1 MLAKDSEDTAPAFFQ
16 MHHQAVY
23 SGHST
28 ESPGREVLKQHKEN
42 HIGGHHTHTHSKQF
56 IARETNSTLQLTKH
70 QEPKHLIN
78 VAVWSGV
85 NTVYIKYTNRYKHQ

>member
-1 MLAKDSEDTAPAFFQ
+1 MLAKDSEDKAPAIFQ

-23 SGHST
+23 FGHST

-42 HIGGHHTHTHSKQF
+42 HIGGHYFSSNCHHTHCKQV

-70 QEPKHLIN
+70 QEPKTLN
-78 VAVWSGV
+78 KCCSVEWS
-85 NTVYIKYTNRYKHQ
+85 KYSLH

>member
-1 MLAKDSEDTAPAFFQ
+1 MLAKDSEDTAPTFFQ

-42 HIGGHHTHTHSKQF
+42 HIGGHYFSSNCHHTHSKQV
-56 IARETNSTLQLTKH
+56 IARETNPTLQLTKH
-70 QEPKHLIN
+70 QEPKTLN
-78 VAVWSGV
+78 KCCSVEWS
-85 NTVYIKYTNRYKHQ
+85 KYSLH

>member
-1 MLAKDSEDTAPAFFQ
+1 MLAKDSEDTAPTFFQ

-28 ESPGREVLKQHKEN
+28 ESPGREVLKRHKEN
-42 HIGGHHTHTHSKQF
+42 HIGGHYFSSNYHHTHSKQV

-70 QEPKHLIN
+70 QEPKTLN
-78 VAVWSGV
+78 KCCSVEWS
-85 NTVYIKYTNRYKHQ
+85 KYSLH

>member
-42 HIGGHHTHTHSKQF
+42 HIGGHHTHTQ
-56 IARETNSTLQLTKH
+56 
-70 QEPKHLIN
+70 
-78 VAVWSGV
+78 
-85 NTVYIKYTNRYKHQ
+85 